1 MGNYLEIP
9 NLNKEFPFRVFT
21 NDGEVLVY
29 PHWHKEIELIY
40 VIHGSLNLGIN
51 DVPIELHAGEI
62 QIINGGDVHYF
73 LASPNSER
81 IVIQFDL
88 ALFQAEDLLNQTDTN
103 LRKLFS
109 ERALLSRTWGEQ
121 IEQQVGRLI
130 QEMLLESEA
139 KQAGHLYSIK
149 AKLFELITLMY
160 RSFPT
165 EPSKQK
171 SVLRDDIV
179 LKSQETLE
187 KLDEI
192 FSYVEA
198 NYQNPITLQ
207 EVADEIG
214 FSSYYFTKFFKRNAG
229 MTFVTFLNDYRLNK
243 AKWILLNEEIPI
255 IEVAEKVGFSSVK
268 TFHHTFKRAMGM
280 APLKYRKTIYGN
292 NRTRK

>member
-1 MGNYLEIP
+1 M
-9 NLNKEFPFRVFT
+9 KF
-21 NDGEVLVY
+21 
-29 PHWHKEIELIY
+29 
-40 VIHGSLNLGIN
+40 
-51 DVPIELHAGEI
+51 
-62 QIINGGDVHYF
+62 
-73 LASPNSER
+73 
-81 IVIQFDL
+81 
-88 ALFQAEDLLNQTDTN
+88 
-103 LRKLFS
+103 
-109 ERALLSRTWGEQ
+109 
-121 IEQQVGRLI
+121 
-130 QEMLLESEA
+130 
-139 KQAGHLYSIK
+139 
-149 AKLFELITLMY
+149 
-160 RSFPT
+160 
-165 EPSKQK
+165 
-171 SVLRDDIV
+171 
-179 LKSQETLE
+179 
-187 KLDEI
+187 